1 MIHLHCVA
9 ERVPRILRNLG
20 GSPDVQ
26 VTVYVRSGDEGDAIG
41 GVEVY
46 PLAPRR
52 EPREASLVGT
62 ELAWKLEG
70 ERSRLGFL
78 LIRNAVRG
86 ISARDPDAR
95 HVLVS
100 FPGHE
105 VVAERVADDLRL
117 QHVECRELP

>member
-9 ERVPRILRNLG
+9 ERVPRILRIF

-26 VTVYVRSGDEGDAIG
+26 VTVYVRSGNEGNAIG

-46 PLAPRR
+46 PLALRR
-52 EPREASLVGT
+52 EPWEAPLVGT

-70 ERSRLGFL
+70 ERSRLDFL

-86 ISARDPDAR
+86 ASAREPDAR

-105 VVAERVADDLRL
+105 VVTERVADDLRL
-117 QHVECRELP
+117 PHVGCRELP